1 MIPVADAVEGVV
13 CPDTVREVAEAL
25 VMLARPETVR
35 LVDEALESTVCPDT
49 VRDVADALVSVV

>member
-1 MIPVADAVEGVV
+1 
-13 CPDTVREVAEAL
+13 
-25 VMLARPETVR
+25 MLARPETVR